1 MASGQ
6 PERLRRHFELLD
18 ADADGHL
25 ELGEWEA
32 PARRMLEALG
42 EPSTSPRAQAVV
54 ASYRKMWILLA
65 GQAGTGTS
73 TLTLGQF
80 GQAVGSHI
88 VNPQD
93 ADFSD
98 ALRQAISAVAE
109 LFDRDAKGAVTPEGF
124 TSWLKAVGADPS
136 KAQETFRQID
146 VDDDGDLTIDE
157 LMQAVRDYYLGNF
170 DVSVLGGATV
180 TEPQTTR
187 RR

>member
-1 MASGQ
+1 MTNGEKNDMASGQ
-6 PERLRRHFELLD
+6 HERLQRHFESLD
-18 ADADGHL
+18 LDADGHL

-32 PARRMLEALG
+32 PARRILEALG

-54 ASYRKMWILLA
+54 ASYRKMWNHLA

-73 TLTLGQF
+73 TLTLSQF
-80 GQAVGSHI
+80 EQAIDRHI

-98 ALRQAISAVAE
+98 ALRNAISAVAG

-124 TSWLKAVGADPS
+124 TSWLKAVGADTS

-157 LMQAVRDYYLGNF
+157 LMQAVRDYFAGQF
-170 DVSVLGGATV
+170 DVSVLGGSA
-180 TEPQTTR
+180 R
-187 RR
+187 